1 MYPED
6 ESILRWRHSE
16 ILPDD
21 KNGRMVLSHDRSHFK
36 LDKMNHPSVVRALG
50 ALVFSLLLFGV
61 ITMCM
66 MLTHVSPC
74 FCFLDSLRLVHYSR
88 VAGSK

>member
-36 LDKMNHPSVVRALG
+36 LDKMNHPSVVRAL
-50 ALVFSLLLFGV
+50 VFSLLFGV
-61 ITMCM
+61 IAMCM
-66 MLTHVSPC
+66 LLTQHHLV
-74 FCFLDSLRLVHYSR
+74 FAFLDSLRLVHYSR
-88 VAGSK
+88 VTGSK